1 MNDSNHI
8 ENLKQSVDNIV
19 IVLTGQP
26 RATSLP
32 QWKSI
37 VSDYYRPVVETY
49 NEDTGEWTKNPG
61 PVPNVDVILVLNEKD
76 TPDKYFDG
84 EDPHLAGLGSDYS
97 IPFKHSLA
105 KYEYN
110 RTLFEERF
118 DFKVNK
124 EKWEKYQC
132 ECWSWADSINFVYCD
147 LKDIITRVENASAI
161 ADFIPTYETQYWH
174 YNIAYSQHTDIFDKL
189 TKDSVVVRHRYDLV
203 PTKELPI
210 WNKIGRLFTNFWSEK
225 TEKNPTSS
233 YHLHNSGVAKRPL
246 VLLSGQLR
254 VLRGKLFSSDYHN
267 MFDGTGAV
275 LFGKHFMDW
284 CMDPITG
291 MFTDKHGVPS
301 KNRNN
306 GLIHG
311 EDWSDPE
318 YDVSDWFLPE
328 TLIPKFCQDYQY
340 TILEIK
346 NIMLDDLF
354 RQHNMFDQWR
364 LHWYDDWTPELVQEI
379 QQAHQDI
386 LKEKRK
392 SL

>member
-110 RTLFEERF
+110 RTLFEESF

-124 EKWEKYQC
+124 EKWETYQS